1 MCFFG
6 WKTVDLL
13 SPLPEKFINVW
24 SCYFPTE
31 SDVSSFY
38 WDSDT
43 QNPRGR
49 ESQDAI
55 CNLEGWYCKVG
66 RWRYER
72 QMVRWYNMP
81 EKFLAMNLK
90 EVPWNSQPFSHWKL
104 RVRRWNFLTGPIFR
118 DYVLVSGRVS
128 TPTPP
133 WRKQRGP
140 WRSSHVATNAWDLLR
155 TRRFCGGVTRLVS
168 NRTDRYFMV
177 LPYLVWEL
185 WYTQNMFAETMAQIR
200 QTLW

>member
-1 MCFFG
+1 MILPPCLFVVTLSIDGRSTPSCARPFKYLSANMCFFG

-13 SPLPEKFINVW
+13 SPLPEKFMKFINVCRSLNLVPRPRW

-38 WDSDT
+38 WDYDT
-43 QNPRGR
+43 QNLLGQ

-104 RVRRWNFLTGPIFR
+104 IVRRWNFLTGPIFR

-128 TPTPP
+128 T
-133 WRKQRGP
+133 
-140 WRSSHVATNAWDLLR
+140 
-155 TRRFCGGVTRLVS
+155 
-168 NRTDRYFMV
+168 
-177 LPYLVWEL
+177 
-185 WYTQNMFAETMAQIR
+185 
-200 QTLW
+200 